1 MYIQADVKVGL
12 HGELP
17 CCLCIS
23 LLRLVRS
30 HGAAPSLLLSAQNK
44 NGSFLIER
52 SHLFAIFKVR
62 FIRSVNRVS
71 QILFNL
77 FGLSQV
83 ALQLGESLVAAE
95 IGKL

>member
-1 MYIQADVKVGL
+1 MKSQ
-12 HGELP
+12 
-17 CCLCIS
+17 
-23 LLRLVRS
+23 
-30 HGAAPSLLLSAQNK
+30 GAAPSVSLSAQNK

-62 FIRSVNRVS
+62 FTRSVNRAS

-95 IGKL
+95 MGKL